1 MTSYDTAINNLRTSS
16 QNLLRAQKINNTNVG
31 DWESEYHLD
40 QGRKI
45 AQFSTKL
52 AGMIFQADTLRKDLG
67 AARATSKYMDYQH
80 GITDPKTA
88 LVQKIQADKTKDT
101 INAADSFSSDIAE
114 TSFQARKAGVNASFI
129 EMYREADPSEK
140 ATLMKLWINDN
151 LSEAKYKAYLSNEFL
166 NNTDELTLLDNDGNP
181 TPITWNINNAP
192 NAQLKIAS
200 LGNLRESYLASLG
213 LGNVDPE
220 YIKQAGGY
228 KLLTDTETKLAA
240 EFTKSF
246 DIKNSLDRQLV
257 AKRNLHGE
265 LNKKSDDP
273 TRDIKKAYWKL
284 FDAYKGGV
292 NEKGEAYDNY
302 KKVWEAIDA
311 DLEIL
316 AKGGKIDLEKWDQ
329 IRTSIV
335 PGSDNKNSPYYDK
348 NFPNGYTAEQKW
360 PIRFG
365 ESGELAQM
373 ITQKNVERGELK
385 RRESKQKLEDAID
398 NIITTFE
405 DPTNP
410 PPTPNDLAAAEKELL
425 KIADG
430 RSIKRFTDWK
440 GTFTIKPENLV
451 AEDKFWREWVTV
463 KKRRLSGREESMSAQ
478 FKSSE
483 FYKNQIAKEKEIEE
497 RTNYS
502 AELKALEVAYRRM
515 LGDEYLKGGTDKRA
529 FNGEQKDGWELL
541 KAQFYEDV
549 VHNNV
554 LARQARING
563 ENFIRENSGTW
574 VEGANNGIFTTNLI
588 GNDGEPVMPELSKAY
603 EDRFSTPNEFGDVA
617 TYKAIKKKGGG
628 TWEEQIL
635 TGKFPIPPKDYN
647 ASLANTGA
655 IDSNVL
661 SLSKASGL
669 DPFTV
674 MDLLL
679 QSHKKGKLN
688 PELIP
693 EEANIMRT
701 YLPKALQRIINTGDA
716 TPTQKKIANS
726 IIYKQTKEGV
736 LPFTMAQHE
745 LALALQEEAALE
757 AETKEMN
764 KNFKAES
771 LLGLLRSISY
781 DLDVSEEDVYYDFNI
796 DGGLDILSE
805 AIQENPGIVESLKTS
820 EAGQW
825 SASDFDWRAT
835 PTEGST
841 DYSSITGQ
849 PEALDEIYYM
859 DYSLDNESD
868 QEEKDPNL
876 ATQTVTISD
885 QE

>member
-1 MTSYDTAINNLRTSS
+1 MTSYDTAINNLRNSS
-16 QNLLRAQKINNTNVG
+16 QNLLRSQKINNTNVG
-31 DWESEYHLD
+31 TWESEFHLD

-45 AQFSTKL
+45 AQFSGKL
-52 AGMIFQADTLRKDLG
+52 AQTIYQADALRKDLG
-67 AARATSKYMDYQH
+67 AARAASKYMDWQH
-80 GITDPKTA
+80 GITDPKVA
-88 LVQKIQADKTKDT
+88 LVQKVQADKTKDT
-101 INAADSFSSDIAE
+101 IDAADSFSSDIAE

-166 NNTDELTLLDNDGNP
+166 NNTDKLTLLDNDGNP
-181 TPITWNINNAP
+181 TPIEFQINNAP
-192 NAQLKIAS
+192 NAQLKISS
-200 LGNLRESYLASLG
+200 LSHLRESYLASLG

-228 KLLTDTETKLAA
+228 KLLTDTETKLAG
-240 EFTKSF
+240 EFTKTF

-265 LNKKSDDP
+265 LSKKSDDP

-302 KKVWEAIDA
+302 KKIHAAMDA

-316 AKGGKIDLEKWDQ
+316 AKGRGIDLEKWDQ
-329 IRTSIV
+329 IRTGIV
-335 PGSDNKNSPYYDK
+335 PGSDNKDSPYYDK

-373 ITQKNVERGELK
+373 ITQKNVEHGELK
-385 RRESKQKLEDAID
+385 RRESKQKLEDALD

-405 DPTNP
+405 DPNNP
-410 PPTPNDLAAAEKELL
+410 PPTPNDLDAAEKELL

-440 GTFTIKPENLV
+440 GTFTIKPENLE
-451 AEDKFWREWVTV
+451 AEDKFWRNWVNV
-463 KKRRLSGREESMSAQ
+463 KKNRLSGREESMSAQ
-478 FKSSE
+478 FRSSD
-483 FYKNQIAKEKEIEE
+483 FYKSQIAKEQEIEA

-502 AELKALEVAYRRM
+502 EELKALEVAYRRM
-515 LGDEYLKGGTDKRA
+515 LGEEYLKGGADKRA
-529 FNGEQKDGWELL
+529 FNGEQKDGWEIL
-541 KAQFYEDV
+541 KSQFYQDV
-549 VHNNV
+549 VHSDVN
-554 LARQARING
+554 ARQARING
-563 ENFIRENSGTW
+563 ETFINENKGTW
-574 VEGANNGIFTTNLI
+574 VEGEDNGIFTTNLI
-588 GNDGEPVMPELSKAY
+588 GNDTEPVMPELNKAY

-617 TYKAIKKKGGG
+617 NYKAIKKKGGG

-679 QSHKKGKLN
+679 QSNEKGKLN
-688 PELIP
+688 PDLIP

-726 IIYKQTKEGV
+726 IIYKETKEGV
-736 LPFTMAQHE
+736 LPFTMEQHE
-745 LALALQEEAALE
+745 LSLALQAENEA
-757 AETKEMN
+757 KEMN
-764 KNFKAES
+764 IKNKAEI
-771 LLGLLRSISY
+771 LVGVLGSIPGQIP
-781 DLDVSEEDVYYDFNI
+781 DLTEEDIHADFDPVKGI
-796 DGGLDILSE
+796 PTLLKSIES
-805 AIQENPGIVESLKTS
+805 NPEVVEELKNS
-820 EAGQW
+820 EAGQEA
-825 SASDFDWRAT
+825 ASKFDWRAT
-835 PTEGST
+835 PTEGDL

-849 PEALDEIYYM
+849 PEALNEIYHM
-859 DYSLDNESD
+859 DYSLDIEPK
-868 QEEKDPNL
+868 QEEEDPNL
-876 ATQTVTISD
+876 ATQTVKISD